1 MRTKIET
8 EPMTVYQTEVITGNK
23 TSEHYREIY
32 DLAKQFGAQASGNYD
47 FSGQRSDPNAFSM
60 FPLRE
65 NAEDFRQA
73 VFDRGL
79 ENTVYI
85 TPLEI

>member
-47 FSGQRSDPNAFSM
+47 LSGQRPDSNAFNLFQS
-60 FPLRE
+60 RE
-65 NAEDFRQA
+65 DAEEFRQA
-73 VFDRGL
+73 VFDRGI
-79 ENTVYI
+79 ENAVYI